1 MNNIQAQLDNLIQY
15 IAKTEESTDG
25 EVKIWINLDHN
36 PDPHQTPAPQGL
48 TGPAVLA
55 KNEKV
60 AHVMHILCRSTN
72 LSELIDYIETV
83 CPKDNM
89 HTITADGI
97 FEVLSQCEIRLQNY
111 ELTSTIPFWSRHA
124 YQKDMISKMEEK
136 KTQLQAKGYKFCG
149 LTPDDCPLRVIM
161 NFVIHRSLSSFKI
174 LTPTT
179 EDLNVL
185 LDY

>member
-15 IAKTEESTDG
+15 IVKTEESTDG
-25 EVKIWINLDHN
+25 EVRVWINLDHG
-36 PDPHQTPAPQGL
+36 PDPRQTPAQQGL

-60 AHVMHILCRSTN
+60 ARVVHILYRCFN
-72 LSELIDYIETV
+72 LTDLVDYIETV
-83 CPKDNM
+83 CPKDDM
-89 HTITADGI
+89 CTITADGI
-97 FEVLSQCEIRLQNY
+97 FEVLSQCDIRLQNY
-111 ELTSTIPFWSRHA
+111 ELTSTIPFWSRHM
-124 YQKDMISKMEEK
+124 YQKDMISKMEEM
-136 KTQLQAKGYKFCG
+136 KTQLQTRGYKFCG

-161 NFVIHRSLSSFKI
+161 NFVIERPLSSFKI
-174 LTPTT
+174 LTPIT